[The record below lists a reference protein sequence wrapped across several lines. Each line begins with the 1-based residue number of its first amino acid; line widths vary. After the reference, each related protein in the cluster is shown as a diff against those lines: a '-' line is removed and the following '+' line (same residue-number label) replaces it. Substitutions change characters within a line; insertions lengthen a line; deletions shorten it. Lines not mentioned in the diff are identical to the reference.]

1 MILLATSSLEI
12 LTQAVPWKCLDNTL
26 IKIWVNV
33 GTREA
38 LQKAEALLRGMKAA
52 DSVSLVTLIHGWSKT
67 RFPEAGSRAK
77 DLFDEV
83 LQLPPSLQ
91 RRDFSITT
99 VCNSVM
105 SSIARL
111 GEADCPRRVE
121 SLLSQLEGRFLNG
134 DNSAE
139 PDKTSFLCVF
149 DAYAKA
155 GIPDAEE
162 RCDTLLNRM
171 DHYREVFGLDALKP
185 DRAVYNAYLNALA
198 KSQQPSAVEKAEEIL
213 TMMETSRNHDLRPDI
228 VTYSTFID
236 CHTKCGERS
245 LERADELLRFVEGT
259 YRRGDATLKPN
270 AVFYSAVLQAWAKT
284 GTSTGAEKAEELLQ
298 RNIALFE
305 AGNDYAKPHIIV
317 YNAVMDA
324 LARGG
329 VPNAG
334 SRAEELLD
342 EAEALYQAGDD
353 DMRPTR
359 RTFNAVILAYRAG
372 GNASAKAEELL
383 DRMEEIGDHGR
394 NEVRPN
400 VVTYN
405 NVISAVVQDSIV
417 SGSIADKAQSL
428 LDRME
433 ERGVTP
439 DGRTYGLVID
449 TWLRRND
456 QKGSALADAMLNQF
470 QDLLRDKRAKGK
482 SRQSYLYED
491 AVWDV
496 INAHRCQSENDTFQS
511 FLE

>member
-1 MILLATSSLEI
+1 
-12 LTQAVPWKCLDNTL
+12 
-26 IKIWVNV
+26 
-33 GTREA
+33 
-38 LQKAEALLRGMKAA
+38 MKTA

-77 DLFDEV
+77 NLFDEL

-91 RRDFSITT
+91 RRSFSITT

-105 SSIARL
+105 SSIARF
-111 GEADCPRRVE
+111 GEADSPRRVE

-134 DNSAE
+134 DYSAE

-162 RCDTLLNRM
+162 RCDALLNRM
-171 DHYREVFGLDALKP
+171 DNYRKVFGLNGLEP
-185 DRAVYNAYLNALA
+185 DRAVYNAYLNSLA

-213 TMMETSRNHDLRPDI
+213 TMMETSRNPDLRPDI

-284 GTSTGAEKAEELLQ
+284 GTLRGAEKAEELLQ

-305 AGNDYAKPHIIV
+305 EGYEYAKPHIIV
-317 YNAVMDA
+317 YNAVIDA
-324 LARGG
+324 LARGD

-334 SRAEELLD
+334 SRAEELLK
-342 EAEALYQAGDD
+342 EVEALYTDGDI
-353 DMRPTR
+353 DMKPTR
-359 RTFNAVILAYRAG
+359 RTFNAVILAYRAE
-372 GNASAKAEELL
+372 GNASVKAEKLL
-383 DRMEEIGDHGR
+383 DRMEEMADCGR
-394 NEVRPN
+394 NEVRPDA
-400 VVTYN
+400 VTYN
-405 NVISAVVQDSIV
+405 NVISAVVHDGTV
-417 SGSIADKAQSL
+417 TDRAADKAQSL
-428 LDRME
+428 LDQME
-433 ERGVTP
+433 AHGVNP
-439 DGRTYGLVID
+439 DGRTYGLVIE

-456 QKGSALADAMLNQF
+456 EKGHALADAMLNQF
-470 QDLLRDKRAKGK
+470 QDLLQDKRTNPK
-482 SRQSYLYED
+482 SKHNYLYED

-496 INAHRCQSENDTFQS
+496 INTYRCQSENDIV
-511 FLE
+511 